1 MRMTSLNI
9 SLPEP
14 LKVYVEAKVA
24 TGDYG
29 TPSEYVREL
38 IRHDKQ
44 GRLRRL
50 EAELLE
56 AIDSDDFELTLTE
69 SKSGAAF
76 AQALNKRIGRK
87 GSQERRL
94 VKRKS

>member
-1 MRMTSLNI
+1 MTSLNI

-50 EAELLE
+50 EAELLD
-56 AIDSDDFELTLTE
+56 ALSSGDIELSHRELKGE
-69 SKSGAAF
+69 SVVR
-76 AQALNKRIGRK
+76 ALRQKLARKR
-87 GSQERRL
+87 S
-94 VKRKS
+94 

>member
-1 MRMTSLNI
+1 MKMTSLNI

-14 LKVYVEAKVA
+14 LKVYVETKVA

-29 TPSEYVREL
+29 TPSEYIREL
-38 IRHDKQ
+38 IRFDKQ

-56 AIDSDDFELTLTE
+56 AVSSGDIELSRGEL
-69 SKSGAAF
+69 KSGSMME
-76 AQALNKRIGRK
+76 ALRRK
-87 GSQERRL
+87 TGHRR
-94 VKRKS
+94 R